1 MLKINGHKFYNVQKG
16 LSVAEYLELP
26 VLSVVSHDV
35 LSLDF
40 NAEDEVIR
48 CHLQV
53 VNTAFVVLSG
63 YTDGSFR
70 LLHEGSIPYPTNWDR
85 FPSASS
91 AIAKAREYY
100 GSNMCVRTVM
110 GLSKSFD
117 ASLLHEGVWDVT
129 YANDGVTD
137 PVAVEVTH
145 LI

>member
-1 MLKINGHKFYNVQKG
+1 M
-16 LSVAEYLELP
+16 
-26 VLSVVSHDV
+26 SVVSHEV
-35 LSLDF
+35 MSLAS
-40 NAEDEVIR
+40 NGEDEVIR
-48 CHLQV
+48 CCLQV

-63 YTDGSFR
+63 YADGSFR

>member
-1 MLKINGHKFYNVQKG
+1 M
-16 LSVAEYLELP
+16 
-26 VLSVVSHDV
+26 
-35 LSLDF
+35 
-40 NAEDEVIR
+40 
-48 CHLQV
+48 
-53 VNTAFVVLSG
+53 
-63 YTDGSFR
+63 
-70 LLHEGSIPYPTNWDR
+70 HEGSIPYPTNWDR

-129 YANDGVTD
+129 YATDGVTD